1 MKGGV
6 STWTDGWK
14 DGWIVG
20 KKERG
25 KDGLSGWVIRQIGS
39 CMDGWLEF
47 HELQHFIILCPIL
60 RPLCEN
66 PAGTWTQ
73 ACENKEDILLKGHN

>member
-14 DGWIVG
+14 DGWIDG

-25 KDGLSGWVIRQIGS
+25 KDGLSGWVIR
-39 CMDGWLEF
+39 
-47 HELQHFIILCPIL
+47 
-60 RPLCEN
+60 
-66 PAGTWTQ
+66 
-73 ACENKEDILLKGHN
+73 